1 MGARNARYCTV
12 LYTVDMYR
20 LNRYFC
26 VPGTVPGLWIG
37 NFPNPNFVFPIFP
50 IFPGKYKKQ
59 VYKSGY
65 EFVKQN
71 ISQVFISE
79 IYFPGNMG
87 NINYISREIYQRQR
101 FAKYYRIIY
110 VYNQLSTDIYPPKK
124 TLVKFAMRNGSN
136 SHFFTVYPLYFPG
149 CQGILSKVCN
159 CIMVK
164 LCLIYRLDFILSIL
178 SG

>member
-1 MGARNARYCTV
+1 MRKKPFCLGLSREKAKKAKKANSFFGKKPKSSYPYYTGTQYSLYTQYTV
-12 LYTVDMYR
+12 LV
-20 LNRYFC
+20 
-26 VPGTVPGLWIG
+26 VWIG

-87 NINYISREIYQRQR
+87 NINYDSSREIY
-101 FAKYYRIIY
+101 
-110 VYNQLSTDIYPPKK
+110 
-124 TLVKFAMRNGSN
+124 
-136 SHFFTVYPLYFPG
+136 
-149 CQGILSKVCN
+149 
-159 CIMVK
+159 
-164 LCLIYRLDFILSIL
+164 
-178 SG
+178 

>member
-1 MGARNARYCTV
+1 MANLLSGSRWDGCFQVVGLDSSNKGYCRRYLSDVTRF
-12 LYTVDMYR
+12 LYPV
-20 LNRYFC
+20 
-26 VPGTVPGLWIG
+26 WIG

-87 NINYISREIYQRQR
+87 NINYISREI
-101 FAKYYRIIY
+101 
-110 VYNQLSTDIYPPKK
+110 
-124 TLVKFAMRNGSN
+124 
-136 SHFFTVYPLYFPG
+136 PLEIEI
-149 CQGILSKVCN
+149 CEIL
-159 CIMVK
+159 
-164 LCLIYRLDFILSIL
+164 
-178 SG
+178 

>member
-1 MGARNARYCTV
+1 
-12 LYTVDMYR
+12 
-20 LNRYFC
+20 
-26 VPGTVPGLWIG
+26 LWIG

-87 NINYISREIYQRQR
+87 NINYISREI
-101 FAKYYRIIY
+101 
-110 VYNQLSTDIYPPKK
+110 
-124 TLVKFAMRNGSN
+124 
-136 SHFFTVYPLYFPG
+136 PLEIEI
-149 CQGILSKVCN
+149 CEIL
-159 CIMVK
+159 
-164 LCLIYRLDFILSIL
+164 
-178 SG
+178 